1 MITFTG
7 VGKDFG
13 RGPEI
18 LRDVSFH
25 LERGEFAYLTGP
37 SGAGK
42 STLLRMIFA
51 RERPS
56 RGRVEVGGQ
65 DVGALGFAATQALR
79 RRIGVVFQDFRL
91 IRSRDVFENV
101 VFVLRVLGLPPREQ
115 KERALAVL
123 KMVGL
128 THRMRAR
135 PEELSGGEQQRV
147 AIARAVAADPEV
159 LLADEPTGNLDPALA
174 RETLD
179 LFRRIHS
186 RGTTLLV
193 ATHDAALIRAVPR
206 RVLHLEGGGLRDEP
220 AP

>member
-1 MITFTG
+1 M
-7 VGKDFG
+7 
-13 RGPEI
+13 
-18 LRDVSFH
+18 
-25 LERGEFAYLTGP
+25 A
-37 SGAGK
+37 
-42 STLLRMIFA
+42 
-51 RERPS
+51 
-56 RGRVEVGGQ
+56 GQ
-65 DVGALGFAATQALR
+65 DVGTLGFAATQNLR

-123 KMVGL
+123 RMVGL

-186 RGTTLLV
+186 RGATVLV
-193 ATHDAALIRAVPR
+193 ATHDAELIRAAPR
-206 RVLHLEGGGLRDEP
+206 RVLHLEGGHLRDEP